1 MKKKSIISLLICCMT
16 LGMVNTSCQD
26 MLTPDSERHA
36 YDVANDTLYSYWG
49 VLKSLQGV
57 AERYVILNECRGD
70 LVDGSSYVSDT
81 IAAIINFGKNGYED
95 KYKDGACAYLKVSDY
110 YHVINSC
117 NAYIAK
123 CDTARKVSTGQ
134 GSSYMLREYAQV
146 MAIRAW
152 VYMQLI
158 YAYGNVP
165 FYTKPL
171 LTTDEINNFISNPN
185 HAMVNA
191 QTLAEKLGP
200 QLDSVKVVLEKMF
213 GEDIYPQYNNY
224 GNVNT
229 GKSSYVCHSMRTM
242 FPLDV
247 VLGDLYLLQGD
258 DQACAKAAGYYYN
271 YLNSKF
277 CGPLETTDYIS
288 TGDVRAN
295 VDEPQYGYTGAP
307 YSEKSHTLT
316 NGRYRGEAITCI
328 PSNKGR
334 LDGMVFTD
342 INRLFGFEAT
352 LSSTGSG
359 DKANSYVS
367 LNYYD
372 NGYRRELIPSK
383 GYEAICDSQKYEC
396 YIGQTS
402 DEEKMELVTLPGVG
416 DARRSWI
423 YNTHMTGSNLKVFL
437 PLSDQYSLPV
447 GDNTQ
452 YGKLISK
459 QNPLGVFSTVYPLVY
474 RKSTIWLRYAEA
486 INRAGFPSYAF
497 AILKTG
503 LVSGNSKWFPNL
515 LKEDDYNT
523 RNSVITGSNAEFD
536 VKDSL
541 YCYIEEKPDTTYQY
555 GSVVEDGVSLS
566 TMDELI
572 DYVNNVWKEDS
583 IKANETLEEG
593 EKPIPARHFDPKT
606 DQKYVYFYAKSF
618 NNYPADYLPKACWYL
633 DRREMENAASKP
645 WMTFTTSIY
654 LRGYR
659 TYINPF
665 FKKEI
670 YATTGFYS
678 REDENVPGASKTD
691 EYLTIGVHQ
700 RGCGVLK
707 PGDTEQL
714 SSYNYVDMVAK
725 KIKENHGVTVTKEQI
740 YGQDANNPIE
750 KAWVIEAVEDLII
763 DEDALELAFEG
774 CRFSD
779 LARVAIRRGDP
790 SFLAKRVAKRSGNL
804 DQKLYNVLLNSSNWY
819 LPFPTE

>member
-1 MKKKSIISLLICCMT
+1 MKKKSIISLLIFCMT
-16 LGMVNTSCQD
+16 MGMINTSCQD

-36 YDVANDTLYSYWG
+36 YDVAKDTLYSYWG
-49 VLKSLQGV
+49 VIKSLQGI

-134 GSSYMLREYAQV
+134 QSSYMLREYAQV

-165 FYTKPL
+165 FYTKPM

-185 HAMVNA
+185 HTMANA
-191 QTLAEKLGP
+191 QTLAEYLGP

-213 GEDIYPQYNNY
+213 GVEIYPQYDSY
-224 GNVNT
+224 G
-229 GKSSYVCHSMRTM
+229 SIHSMRTM
-242 FPLDV
+242 FPIDV

-258 DQACAKAAGYYYN
+258 EQACAKAAGYYYN
-271 YLNSKF
+271 FLNSKF
-277 CGPLETTDYIS
+277 CGPLETTDYVS

-295 VDEPQYGYTGAP
+295 VDEPQYGYSGIP
-307 YSEKSHTLT
+307 YSEKSHSYTS
-316 NGRYRGEAITCI
+316 GRYRGEAITCI
-328 PSNKGR
+328 PGNTGR
-334 LDGMVFTD
+334 LDGRVFTD
-342 INRLFGFEAT
+342 INRLFGYEAT
-352 LSSTGSG
+352 LRSSGSG
-359 DKANSYVS
+359 DNASSWVS
-367 LNYYD
+367 LSYYD
-372 NGYRRELIPSK
+372 NGYRRELLPSK
-383 GYEAICDSQKYEC
+383 GYEALCDSQKYEC

-402 DEEKMELVTLPGVG
+402 SDQTMELVTLPGVG

-423 YNTHMTGSNLKVFL
+423 YNVHSTGSNHIVEK
-437 PLSDQYSLPV
+437 PISEQYSLPI
-447 GDNTQ
+447 GDDTQ
-452 YGKLISK
+452 YGKLVSK
-459 QNPLGVFSTVYPLVY
+459 QNPMGSFSTVYPLIY
-474 RKSTIWLRYAEA
+474 RKATIWLRYAEA

-503 LVSGNSKWFPNL
+503 LVSDNSRWFPSVLN
-515 LKEDDYNT
+515 DDKYNT
-523 RNSVITGSNAEFD
+523 AFSYTAGVNTDFGA
-536 VKDSL
+536 KDSL
-541 YCYIEEKPDTTYQY
+541 YCYIEETADTTYQW
-555 GSVVEDGVSLS
+555 GSKVEEGVSISSLA
-566 TMDELI
+566 DLK
-572 DYVNNVWKEDS
+572 DYLENIWEEDS
-583 IKANETLEEG
+583 IKANATLEEG
-593 EKPIPARHFDPKT
+593 ETPIPARHFNPAT
-606 DQKYVYFYAKSF
+606 DLKNVYFYVKAF
-618 NNYPADYLPKACWYL
+618 NNYPAAYLSKACWYL
-633 DRREMENAASKP
+633 DRREVENASSKP
-645 WMTFTTSIY
+645 WLNYNSQVN

-659 TYINPF
+659 TTINPF
-665 FKKEI
+665 FKTEV
-670 YATTGFYS
+670 YATGGFYY
-678 REDENVPGASKTD
+678 REDDNVPGSSKTSD
-691 EYLTIGVHQ
+691 YLTIGIHQ
-700 RGCGVLK
+700 RGCGILR

-714 SSYNYVDMVAK
+714 SSYNYVDMVTK

-740 YGQDANNPIE
+740 YGQDTDNPID

-790 SFLAKRVAKRSGNL
+790 SFLAKRVAKRSGTM
-804 DQKLYNVLLNSSNWY
+804 DMKLYNVLLTPSNWY